1 MDHVSIILLFFAI
14 AAVVVA
20 AVSYIRWKT
29 AVNESIILRQQ
40 LVDLRQ
46 NDDRFKAMAAE
57 VLRQNSTDLL
67 TRNSADL
74 GALINPLR
82 ENIGKFEQNIAECYS
97 REARERFALDSR
109 VRQLM
114 EISRNVGEETRRL
127 SEALKG
133 NNKVQGDWGETVLE
147 TLLNRAG
154 LQEGREFETQK
165 SVVDG
170 NGRRLRPDVVLRLP
184 DDRFIVI
191 DSKVSM
197 KAYFDLRDAH
207 NANDIQCAKKALLNS
222 VRSHIAEL
230 RNKNYQDATGDRR
243 ADFVLMFIPHEGA
256 YMSAIE
262 ADPRLCEM
270 AFDCRV
276 LPVSPTHLMAVL
288 SLIDQIWRQER
299 QERNAEEIA
308 AQAGRMLDKLEGF
321 INDMQRIDKAISA
334 SKEAYDSAMNKLS
347 EGKGNLINRAAALRE
362 LGAKTKNK
370 DSSINRI

>member
-276 LPVSPTHLMAVL
+276 LPVSPTHL
-288 SLIDQIWRQER
+288 
-299 QERNAEEIA
+299 
-308 AQAGRMLDKLEGF
+308 
-321 INDMQRIDKAISA
+321 
-334 SKEAYDSAMNKLS
+334 
-347 EGKGNLINRAAALRE
+347 
-362 LGAKTKNK
+362 
-370 DSSINRI
+370 